1 MVYSDTHHRTKGTT
15 MNDEFK
21 GLVQELANALI
32 DGGEGLKTRDL
43 TRDDLLTL
51 SKDLRELS
59 RMTKYLAKVARM
71 LNR

>member
-1 MVYSDTHHRTKGTT
+1 